1 MHVDKKLVN
10 FENAEDG
17 GINLHFQD
25 CSIEHA
31 DALIG
36 ADGINGYVRQY
47 ILGAAHL
54 ATEPVFAGWWDCRN
68 LVPCEEA
75 KTALGEEYF
84 HETRQCAC
92 VGNGGFI
99 MHDILDDGKTVQCVG
114 CLMVDEGWRSKEW
127 KKELDRKQ
135 LEDSFASWND
145 GPIAKGMIGVSC
157 THKIRIDVLSWRD

>member
-1 MHVDKKLVN
+1 MVHRASFLSELSKPIPRECMHVDKKLVN
-10 FENAEDG
+10 VDNAEDG

-31 DALIG
+31 HALIG

-68 LVPCEEA
+68 LVPCEKA

-127 KKELDRKQ
+127 KKELDRK
-135 LEDSFASWND
+135 
-145 GPIAKGMIGVSC
+145 
-157 THKIRIDVLSWRD
+157 